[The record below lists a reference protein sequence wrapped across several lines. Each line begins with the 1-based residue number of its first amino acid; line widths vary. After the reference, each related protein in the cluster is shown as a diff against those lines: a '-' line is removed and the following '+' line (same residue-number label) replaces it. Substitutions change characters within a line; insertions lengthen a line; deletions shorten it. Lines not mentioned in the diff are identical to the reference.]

1 MPCESSYVDNRL
13 IDANPVVF
21 DDSGFRLAEGIVFY
35 DHATESLWYQLS
47 GTAFRGEWAGV
58 RLVRITAQTIYW
70 RDWMVDY
77 FDSLV
82 LHVSAWG

>member
-1 MPCESSYVDNRL
+1 MDNRL

-21 DDSGFRLAEGIVFY
+21 DDSGFRLDERIVFY
-35 DHATESLWYQLS
+35 DRATESLSDQLS

-77 FDSLV
+77 PDLLV
-82 LHVSAWG
+82 LNVSACG